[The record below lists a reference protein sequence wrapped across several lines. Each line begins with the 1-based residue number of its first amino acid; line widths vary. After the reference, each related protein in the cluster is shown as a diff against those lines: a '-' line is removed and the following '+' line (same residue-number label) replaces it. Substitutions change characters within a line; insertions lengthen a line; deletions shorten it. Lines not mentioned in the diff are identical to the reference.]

1 MVMKKRVS
9 LRIHTAQV
17 FLLEEWYEADKEGK
31 KRRVRRMDD

>member
-1 MVMKKRVS
+1 MVMKKRMR

-31 KRRVRRMDD
+31 KKKSKKDG